1 MESYK
6 EYLER
11 HSEFN
16 QQRAVV
22 LNDLNKVE
30 DSLNKLLGLA
40 LKQPGTMSHK
50 VGSSR
55 DRIIQ
60 LRKFITDYC

>member
-1 MESYK
+1 MECYK

-11 HSEFN
+11 HSEFD
-16 QQRAVV
+16 QQRAVE
-22 LNDLNKVE
+22 LDDLNNVE
-30 DSLNKLLGLA
+30 NSLNKLLELA

-55 DRIIQ
+55 E
-60 LRKFITDYC
+60 

>member
-6 EYLER
+6 KYLEP
-11 HSEFN
+11 HSEFD
-16 QQRAVV
+16 QQHAEV
-22 LNDLNKVE
+22 LNDLNNVE

-55 DRIIQ
+55 NRIIQ
-60 LRKFITDYC
+60 LRKFIRDYC